1 MLSRNKAKQINSL
14 QQKKYREK
22 HDIFVIEGS
31 KLFIEA
37 LENNAKLMDVFACD
51 DWLEANMQLIGNQ
64 AFSRISR
71 QEMKSISQ
79 LQTAPGLLATVRIPR
94 HDIDIQQLKGKLS
107 IALDDIRD
115 PGNMGSIIRAA
126 DWFGVETVFCSPE
139 TVDAFNPKV
148 VQASMGSIFRVKIIQ
163 TELINLCSDL
173 KKQGFNLVA
182 AVMDGENLFETK
194 LDDANSLLIIGNES
208 HGLSDELNNIVNQRI
223 TIPAHHIKEKKQS
236 AESLNAAMAASILLA
251 AFRNKK

>member
-22 HDIFVIEGS
+22 HGIFVIEGS
-31 KLFIEA
+31 KLFVEA
-37 LENNAKLMDVFACD
+37 MENNAELIDVFASD
-51 DWLEANMQLIGNQ
+51 DWLDSNMQLVVNQ
-64 AFSRISR
+64 IFSRISQ

-79 LQTAPGLLATVRIPR
+79 LQTAPGLLATVRIP
-94 HDIDIQQLKGKLS
+94 HHEIDIQQLKGKLS

-126 DWFGVETVFCSPE
+126 DWFGVETIFCSHK

-163 TELINLCSDL
+163 TDLINLCGDL
-173 KKQGFNLVA
+173 KKLGFKLAA

-194 LDDANSLLIIGNES
+194 LDAKNSLLIIGNES
-208 HGLSDELNNIVNQRI
+208 HGLSNELNNIVNQRV
-223 TIPAHHIKEKKQS
+223 TIPAHQIKEKKHS
-236 AESLNAAMAASILLA
+236 AESLNAAMAASIILA
-251 AFRNKK
+251 AFRNRK